1 MTLSTPDPT
10 TVTTIKSV
18 VVRIIFTERLKPPLL
33 AIPYASLCQR
43 RLNCYHSAM
52 AGDRDS
58 VAPALAQFLGEFKR
72 VANAIVD
79 SYFIVDTE
87 RRIVDFNRAFF
98 ALLPRQ
104 VARGLKGKHCFDV
117 LELNICKSECIAQQ
131 CWNDNRHVRLD
142 EISGSVQGEAQK
154 LRFILSAVP
163 ITDEAGN
170 HVGALEIQRN
180 VTDEAVVQVKYQEM
194 LETEARERERLANQV
209 RMRTKELLETN
220 QLLLKTQKEL
230 LAYKKGLTV

>member
-1 MTLSTPDPT
+1 MDPLS
-10 TVTTIKSV
+10 
-18 VVRIIFTERLKPPLL
+18 L
-33 AIPYASLCQR
+33 
-43 RLNCYHSAM
+43 
-52 AGDRDS
+52 
-58 VAPALAQFLGEFKR
+58 FLEEFKR
-72 VANAIVD
+72 VAPAVVD
-79 SYFIVDTE
+79 SYFVVDHE

-98 ALLPRQ
+98 SMLPRQ
-104 VARGLKGKHCFDV
+104 MARGLKGKHCYEV
-117 LELNICKSECIAQQ
+117 LDLNICKNECIAQQ
-131 CWNDNRHVRLD
+131 CWADNRQVRLD
-142 EISGSVQGEAQK
+142 EISGAVVGEAQK

-163 ITDEAGN
+163 ITDEHGN

-209 RMRTKELLETN
+209 RARTKELLETN

>member
-1 MTLSTPDPT
+1 MTGPRQLLPFD
-10 TVTTIKSV
+10 V
-18 VVRIIFTERLKPPLL
+18 VPSEP
-33 AIPYASLCQR
+33 S
-43 RLNCYHSAM
+43 
-52 AGDRDS
+52 
-58 VAPALAQFLGEFKR
+58 PALQQFLAEFKR

-79 SYFIVDTE
+79 SYFVVDTE

-104 VARGLKGKHCFDV
+104 VARGLKGKHCFEV
-117 LELNICKSECIAQQ
+117 LQHNICATECIAQQ
-131 CWNDNRHVRLD
+131 CWADGRHVRLD
-142 EISGSVQGEAQK
+142 EISSNIVGEEQK

-170 HVGALEIQRN
+170 PVGALEIQRN

-209 RMRTKELLETN
+209 RARTKELLETN

>member
-1 MTLSTPDPT
+1 MDP
-10 TVTTIKSV
+10 
-18 VVRIIFTERLKPPLL
+18 
-33 AIPYASLCQR
+33 
-43 RLNCYHSAM
+43 
-52 AGDRDS
+52 
-58 VAPALAQFLGEFKR
+58 VAPALLQFLTEFKR
-72 VANAIVD
+72 VASVIVD
-79 SYFIVDTE
+79 SYFVVDTE

-104 VARGLKGKHCFDV
+104 VARGLKGKRCYEV
-117 LELNICKSECIAQQ
+117 IELNICKTECIAKQ
-131 CWNDNRHVRLD
+131 CWSDNRHVRLD
-142 EISGSVQGEAQK
+142 EISGSAAGEAQK

-163 ITDEAGN
+163 ITDERGN